1 MFAHQLPA
9 NLPGTPISRLAR
21 MTACCG
27 PHPRLVTPPVR
38 VILAGDHATLRSS
51 LRTVL
56 EMDPR
61 INVIGEASDDCEL
74 MKMSKR
80 LRPDVILMD
89 LEMRCCD
96 DYDTLAEISKRNLT
110 KSIIGVTIHDDIERM
125 AASQAGV
132 SQFLEKG
139 VSCQQL
145 IEAVRKA
152 GTTPTEEL

>member
-56 EMDPR
+56 EMDPHYPHAGR
-61 INVIGEASDDCEL
+61 IGEVFIEKGMYAEA
-74 MKMSKR
+74 MS
-80 LRPDVILMD
+80 
-89 LEMRCCD
+89 E
-96 DYDTLAEISKRNLT
+96 
-110 KSIIGVTIHDDIERM
+110 
-125 AASQAGV
+125 
-132 SQFLEKG
+132 LEKWG
-139 VSCQQL
+139 TVEKQNPWYWG
-145 IEAVRKA
+145 EMTYYA
-152 GTTPTEEL
+152 GRVKSQSFCYFPTTFILFRSSNFYSI